1 MTNIEYFNP
10 GTPVA
15 GPYTPGVKVGNL
27 IFVSGQGPAAGTT
40 DIKEQ
45 TLTALENV
53 KKILEVAGSK
63 VSKIVKISVFLK
75 NIKDFGKMNRE
86 YREFFENNGVNENF
100 PARTTVE
107 VANLPAA
114 GMLIEIDAIAEI

>member
-1 MTNIEYFNP
+1 MANIEYFNP

-15 GPYTPGVKVGNL
+15 GPYTPGVKAGNL

-45 TLTALENV
+45 TLTAFENI
-53 KKILEVAGSK
+53 KKILEATGSK
-63 VSKIVKISVFLK
+63 VSNIVKVTVFLK
-75 NIKDFGKMNRE
+75 NIKDFGKMNRA
-86 YREFFENNGVNENF
+86 YRKFFETHGISENF

-107 VANLPAA
+107 VSNLPAA
-114 GMLIEIDAIAEI
+114 GMLIEIDVIATI

>member
-1 MTNIEYFNP
+1 MANLEYFNP

-45 TLTALENV
+45 TLTTLENV

-63 VSKIVKISVFLK
+63 VSKIVKVSVFLK
-75 NIKDFGKMNRE
+75 NIKDFGKMNRT
-86 YREFFENNGVNENF
+86 YRKFFENNGVNERF

>member
-1 MTNIEYFNP
+1 MANIEYFNP

-63 VSKIVKISVFLK
+63 VSKIVKVSVFLK
-75 NIKDFGKMNRE
+75 NIKDFGKMNRT
-86 YREFFENNGVNENF
+86 YRKFLENNGVNEKF

-114 GMLIEIDAIAEI
+114 GMLIEIDAIAET

>member
-1 MTNIEYFNP
+1 MANIEYFNP

-40 DIKEQ
+40 NIKEQ
-45 TLTALENV
+45 TLTALENI
-53 KKILEVAGSK
+53 KKILEVAGSE
-63 VSKIVKISVFLK
+63 VSKIVKVSVFLK

>member
-45 TLTALENV
+45 TLTTLENV

-63 VSKIVKISVFLK
+63 VSKIVKVSVFLK
-75 NIKDFGKMNRE
+75 NIKDFGKMNRT
-86 YREFFENNGVNENF
+86 YRKFLENNGVDERF

-107 VANLPAA
+107 VANLPAE